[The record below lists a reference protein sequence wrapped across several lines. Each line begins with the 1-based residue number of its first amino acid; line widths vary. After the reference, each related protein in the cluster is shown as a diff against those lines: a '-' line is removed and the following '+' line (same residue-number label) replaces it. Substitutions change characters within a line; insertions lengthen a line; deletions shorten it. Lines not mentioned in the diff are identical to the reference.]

1 MVHLQRR
8 GSHIVYVIA
17 GRTITPPKSDSS
29 VRLSIERPADRH
41 QWVLKDSLSA
51 KPPASNLRRIQVKD
65 IVKEVEDHL
74 KTYSSAGMDIG
85 CTGGSHVTNVPAFD
99 KDDFTSWKI
108 KFLVFLDA
116 LEPYLITT
124 LVDGLFVPM
133 SNLST
138 PANPLPKCQ
147 NQWSNAESRLV
158 NQDKRLKIIIISCLP
173 NDVMKSVI
181 KYKSAKEMWTEL
193 CLAYEGS
200 SNTRDTKIAALRLKF
215 NAFKALED
223 SDSDVEEDNRTSNE
237 FMADLNAEYHERAL
251 WQIKVGSQKEDEGTT
266 KFKAFM
272 VIVDDDPSVG
282 KG

>member
-1 MVHLQRR
+1 MNLDYSQLVESNKPLSEIQTSAEDLLRECVL
-8 GSHIVYVIA
+8 SHIQ
-17 GRTITPPKSDSS
+17 GKKS
-29 VRLSIERPADRH
+29 
-41 QWVLKDSLSA
+41 
-51 KPPASNLRRIQVKD
+51 LRCIQVKD
-65 IVKEVEDHL
+65 IVKKVEDYL
-74 KTYSSAGMDIG
+74 KTHSSSGMDISSY
-85 CTGGSHVTNVPAFD
+85 GGSHVTNVPAFD

-158 NQDKRLKIIIISCLP
+158 NQDKRLKSIIIGCLP

-215 NAFKALED
+215 NAFKALE
-223 SDSDVEEDNRTSNE
+223 
-237 FMADLNAEYHERAL
+237 
-251 WQIKVGSQKEDEGTT
+251 G
-266 KFKAFM
+266 
-272 VIVDDDPSVG
+272 
-282 KG
+282 